1 MAESLARSLLDGH
14 WWHSEK
20 STGAT
25 TARLLRPWQSADA
38 AAPARRHAVGAAH
51 GRDRM
56 AGCWASLRS
65 TQPTAALQEQEKARQ
80 MPGFLRSG
88 FAGYQGGAQGSG
100 EAFDG
105 QAWILR
111 IEPTPRRTI
120 GNLTGNDSDLL
131 HFSSSFRY
139 TMPNGLRPAG
149 KGCEASYPFF
159 LCMTN
164 QIYSVA

>member
-1 MAESLARSLLDGH
+1 MAAISWMLGF
-14 WWHSEK
+14 
-20 STGAT
+20 
-25 TARLLRPWQSADA
+25 
-38 AAPARRHAVGAAH
+38 
-51 GRDRM
+51 
-56 AGCWASLRS
+56 
-65 TQPTAALQEQEKARQ
+65 AALNPTYRSVTRARKS
-80 MPGFLRSG
+80 PA
-88 FAGYQGGAQGSG
+88 FAGLFGLRVCGLSGWRVGEG

>member
-1 MAESLARSLLDGH
+1 MLGF
-14 WWHSEK
+14 
-20 STGAT
+20 
-25 TARLLRPWQSADA
+25 
-38 AAPARRHAVGAAH
+38 
-51 GRDRM
+51 
-56 AGCWASLRS
+56 
-65 TQPTAALQEQEKARQ
+65 AALNPTYRSVTRARKARQ
-80 MPGFLRSG
+80 MPGFLGSG

-100 EAFDG
+100 EAFDD